1 MCNVEQAFQW
11 SKEGIPKMADEEK
24 QGRHPKWQKM
34 SVKVTHAIFGYVA
47 AWSDTQAE
55 EKKRRICWIT
65 LIRYMLGLS
74 RRMWWKDKR
83 WLHARSEGGKG
94 LKEKKETCKWVIPVF
109 FFPIPRPIYNRWNHI
124 QMATCG
130 TWYVSTRLSPT
141 LDKNPGISIL
151 LMTQHHSKYLSLF
164 LVTKG
169 AGLMKIV
176 AATAKSC
183 REWVGPCI

>member
-109 FFPIPRPIYNRWNHI
+109 FSQFHDLYTTDEIIFKWQHVALDMYPLDCHQPWIRIQEYPFCSWHNIIPN
-124 QMATCG
+124 T
-130 TWYVSTRLSPT
+130 
-141 LDKNPGISIL
+141 
-151 LMTQHHSKYLSLF
+151 YLSFWSQKAQDLW
-164 LVTKG
+164 K
-169 AGLMKIV
+169 
-176 AATAKSC
+176 
-183 REWVGPCI
+183 